1 MIAAGLGKIT
11 SGSDAELDAE
21 MLQQDRHEIR
31 NHDDHQQGVAESCA
45 AREIRGPI
53 AWIHVADR
61 DKETGTG
68 KCEQLSP
75 KRSGHR
81 DDDAAMHFRQRN
93 VSGLSAPG
101 SLACGQFRH
110 FLNFLKILLAS
121 A

>member
-21 MLQQDRHEIR
+21 MLQQDCHEIR

-53 AWIHVADR
+53 ARIHVADR
-61 DKETGTG
+61 DKEAGAG

-75 KRSGHR
+75 KRR
-81 DDDAAMHFRQRN
+81 CRRNNDAAMNF
-93 VSGLSAPG
+93 
-101 SLACGQFRH
+101 GQ
-110 FLNFLKILLAS
+110 
-121 A
+121 